1 MRNLQDSFETCERS
15 FISGFSIFMTLTLI
29 KVVEIDEKYNEFS
42 VQWSEWFTCSFLR
55 LLVVLLTFSDANK
68 WMSYVCN

>member
-15 FISGFSIFMTLTLI
+15 FISGFLIFMTLTLI

-42 VQWSEWFTCSFLR
+42 VQ
-55 LLVVLLTFSDANK
+55 
-68 WMSYVCN
+68 